1 MIYKRLVVKVAS
13 NVELRVTIL
22 RLRLTRKVAS
32 PFAHMWFTA
41 ALLVII
47 ELTLVHLGDTFNFLH
62 RDRAFTQ
69 WTACIYH
76 KPLLDA
82 GSMEVMPD
90 ITGKGCH
97 ERIFIK
103 ID

>member
-1 MIYKRLVVKVAS
+1 
-13 NVELRVTIL
+13 
-22 RLRLTRKVAS
+22 
-32 PFAHMWFTA
+32 MWFTA
-41 ALLVII
+41 ALLMII
-47 ELTLVHLGDTFNFLH
+47 ELTLVHLGDTFNLLH
-62 RDRAFTQ
+62 GDGALTQ

-97 ERIFIK
+97 ERVLIK